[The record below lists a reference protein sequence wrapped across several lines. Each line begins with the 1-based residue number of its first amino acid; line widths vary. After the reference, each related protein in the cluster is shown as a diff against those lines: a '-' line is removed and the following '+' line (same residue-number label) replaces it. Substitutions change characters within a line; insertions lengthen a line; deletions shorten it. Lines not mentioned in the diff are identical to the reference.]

1 MTAEETNSPVPAKI
15 KHTIMLSPPT
25 SQLVKELSK
34 VKGLSDSELLRG
46 VIERYTE
53 SNEFREALATHIELN
68 TGLTD

>member
-1 MTAEETNSPVPAKI
+1 MTEETNSPTPAKL
-15 KHTIMLSPPT
+15 KHTIMLAPPT
-25 SQLVKELSK
+25 SHLVKELAK

-53 SNEFREALATHIELN
+53 SNEFRESLATHLELK

>member
-1 MTAEETNSPVPAKI
+1 MTEETNSPVPAKI

-53 SNEFREALATHIELN
+53 SNEFRESLATHLELK

>member
-1 MTAEETNSPVPAKI
+1 MPEETNSPVPAKI

-53 SNEFREALATHIELN
+53 SNEFREALATHLELK